1 MRTISNQKYEIT
13 DMAHEEYP
21 FLHRIRALR
30 DICGEIRA
38 GDIGGFVESESNLSA
53 EPGDCAWIFDDAI
66 AAGDAYVD
74 RDACLRG
81 DAIACGSAYV
91 SKGSVMSG
99 HSRAEDN
106 AYLRGASMTGKA
118 LASGNAQIIH
128 DPHTMGTPILSGNC
142 KVYGTVQGD
151 IRITGSAV
159 ILPCEEVR
167 NDTRDT
173 FVLSGKSRS
182 VIRGI
187 GRETLKPLQ
196 KEVSPIAAQ
205 ETLLGIY
212 RKNGA
217 EKIVVACK
225 DFTSPG
231 IVLQDF
237 ASLKNTVINSGH
249 SGYGTELSDITQAM
263 EDQTAFPPALLKQ
276 HFWDMF
282 IVDALIGNWDRHNG
296 NWGFLYNTM
305 TDEIHL
311 APVYDCG
318 SSLYPQADE
327 SIMRNTLESQ
337 KEQDLRTFS
346 LPLSGIKINGQRIN
360 YFNFISSLSYPD
372 CNAALKRILP
382 RINMEQVFAIID
394 ETPFASDLQK
404 QFYKTM
410 LQARKERIL
419 DFSMRKLEK
428 RERSA
433 HDHDFER

>member
-1 MRTISNQKYEIT
+1 MLKFPAPAPKNKELSYANSCIS
-13 DMAHEEYP
+13 EY
-21 FLHRIRALR
+21 
-30 DICGEIRA
+30 
-38 GDIGGFVESESNLSA
+38 IG
-53 EPGDCAWIFDDAI
+53 CHIFN
-66 AAGDAYVD
+66 
-74 RDACLRG
+74 
-81 DAIACGSAYV
+81 
-91 SKGSVMSG
+91 SVG
-99 HSRAEDN
+99 
-106 AYLRGASMTGKA
+106 
-118 LASGNAQIIH
+118 
-128 DPHTMGTPILSGNC
+128 
-142 KVYGTVQGD
+142 
-151 IRITGSAV
+151 
-159 ILPCEEVR
+159 
-167 NDTRDT
+167 
-173 FVLSGKSRS
+173 
-182 VIRGI
+182 
-187 GRETLKPLQ
+187 
-196 KEVSPIAAQ
+196 IAAQ

-212 RKNGA
+212 RKTVRKNCCCLQGFH
-217 EKIVVACK
+217 
-225 DFTSPG
+225 FTRNRAAGLRISE
-231 IVLQDF
+231 
-237 ASLKNTVINSGH
+237 NTVINSGH

-305 TDEIHL
+305 TDELHL

-360 YFNFISSLSYPD
+360 YFNFISSLSYSD

-419 DFSMRKLEK
+419 DFSMRKLKK